1 MKRARVS
8 VPWKE
13 GLHLRVAAD
22 LVTRAQ
28 KFRSSITLKVKEQ
41 VADAGSIF
49 SILMLC
55 ATLGAVV
62 DIEVSGDDEEA
73 AFDAVASVFQLPNG
87 ELPEESRPDD
97 EHDPVPLG

>member
-22 LVTRAQ
+22 LVRRAQ
-28 KFRSSITLKVKEQ
+28 EFRSSINLKVKEQ

-49 SILMLC
+49 SVLMLC

-62 DIEVSGDDEEA
+62 DIEVSGEDEEA
-73 AFDAVASVFQLPNG
+73 AFDAVASIFQVPDA
-87 ELPEESRPDD
+87 EFPEE
-97 EHDPVPLG
+97 PLPPGDRESEA